1 LLRESL
7 TRDNVDRLQ
16 IFLHWGANFTV
27 SQTFPILLSAIRAG
41 VVLLGYAAIG
51 VAAFLF
57 VQSLVTETKGRSL
70 QLMETDLRAK
80 ANV

>member
-1 LLRESL
+1 LPRESL

-27 SQTFPILLSAIRAG
+27 SQTFSILLSAIRAG
-41 VVLLGYAAIG
+41 VVFLGYAAIG

-57 VQSLVTETKGRSL
+57 AQSLVTETKGRSL
-70 QLMETDLRAK
+70 EQIETDLRGK
-80 ANV
+80 AIV